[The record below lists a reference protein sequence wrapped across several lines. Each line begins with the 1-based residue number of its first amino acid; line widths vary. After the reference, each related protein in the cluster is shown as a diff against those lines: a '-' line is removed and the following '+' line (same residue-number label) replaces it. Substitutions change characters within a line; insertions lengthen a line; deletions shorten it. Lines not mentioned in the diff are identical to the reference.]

1 MARAAELVR
10 QVLLDLPLPERER
23 HKPAQD
29 SLSAVAI
36 RGETMWLAND
46 EGRGLDRLIRLE
58 DGSYGSHE
66 WFDLLELLDMPVKG
80 EDAPEL
86 DIEGLDVDG
95 DKLWL
100 VGSHTWTRG
109 NPKKAAK
116 KRDDPRKALA
126 DVSPNPNRQILACLP
141 LTTGDGPVAVP
152 RRAGKGSRYPVTDGL
167 ARLRIGKKRSALTK
181 LLAKDELLGR
191 FVDLP
196 AKENGF
202 DIEGLAVK
210 GDRLFLG
217 LRGPVL
223 RGYAI
228 VLELEVRAD
237 DKGELQLRPVGKGE
251 ELCRK
256 HVLHLGGNGIRD
268 LHRHGD
274 DLLILAGPTAAIS
287 GRCYVWRWR
296 GAFNAKDEAVFF
308 PEADAGPDG
317 EGPLRRILQLP
328 VGDGGD
334 HPEGMALLSVGD
346 ATMELLVVYD
356 SPFAGRKVEGNG
368 AVRADVFRLES

>member
-10 QVLLDLPLPERER
+10 QVLLDLPLPKREGY
-23 HKPAQD
+23 KPARD

-36 RGETMWLAND
+36 RGGTMWLAND
-46 EGRGLDRLIRLE
+46 EGRGLDRLIRSE
-58 DGSYGSHE
+58 DGSYGNHE
-66 WFDLLELLDMPVKG
+66 LFGLVELLDMPVKG
-80 EDAPEL
+80 EGAPEL
-86 DIEGLDVDG
+86 DIEGLDIDG
-95 DKLWL
+95 SKLWL

-126 DVSPNPNRQILACLP
+126 DVSPNPNRQVLACLP
-141 LTTGDGPVAVP
+141 LTTHDGPDAVP
-152 RRAGKGSRYPVTDGL
+152 RVGKGSRYPVADGL
-167 ARLRIGKKRSALTK
+167 ARLRIGKKRGTLTK

-202 DIEGLAVK
+202 DIEGLAAK
-210 GDRLFLG
+210 GERLFLG

-223 RGYAI
+223 RGYAM

-237 DKGELQLRPVGKGE
+237 GQGELELRPMGDGD
-251 ELCRK
+251 ELYRK

-287 GRCYVWRWR
+287 GSCYVWRWR
-296 GAFNAKDEAVFF
+296 GAFDTKQAAFL
-308 PEADAGPDG
+308 PEPDAGQDG
-317 EGPLRRILQLP
+317 EEPLRRILQLP

-334 HPEGMALLSVGD
+334 HPEGMALLSEG
-346 ATMELLVVYD
+346 AAAMELLVVYD
-356 SPFAGRKVEGNG
+356 SPLAARKVGGNG
-368 AVRADVFRLES
+368 AVRADVFRLRG

>member
-1 MARAAELVR
+1 MARTAELVR
-10 QVLLDLPLPERER
+10 QVLLDLPLPKREGE
-23 HKPAQD
+23 KPAHD

-46 EGRGLDRLIRLE
+46 EGRGLDRLIRSE
-58 DGSYGSHE
+58 DGSYGNHE
-66 WFDLLELLDMPVKG
+66 LFDLVELLDMPVKG

-100 VGSHTWTRG
+100 VGSHTWTRD
-109 NPKKAAK
+109 NPKKAAQK
-116 KRDDPRKALA
+116 GDDPRKALA
-126 DVSPNPNRQILACLP
+126 DVSPNPNRQVLACLP
-141 LTTGDGPVAVP
+141 LTSCDGPDAVP
-152 RRAGKGSRYPVTDGL
+152 RAGKSSRYPAADGL

-223 RGYAI
+223 RGYAM

-237 DKGELQLRPVGKGE
+237 GKGELELRPPGNGE

-296 GAFNAKDEAVFF
+296 GAFAAKEAVFF
-308 PEADAGPDG
+308 PEVDAGQDG
-317 EGPLRRILQLP
+317 EAPLRRILELP
-328 VGDGGD
+328 TGDGGD
-334 HPEGMALLSVGD
+334 HPEGMVLLPGGD
-346 ATMELLVVYD
+346 TAMELLVVYD
-356 SPFAGRKVEGNG
+356 SPRDDRKVEGNG
-368 AVRADVFRLES
+368 AVHADVFKLEG

>member
-1 MARAAELVR
+1 LARAAELVR
-10 QVLLDLPLPERER
+10 QVLLDLPLPKREG
-23 HKPAQD
+23 HKPARD
-29 SLSAVAI
+29 SLSAVAV
-36 RGETMWLAND
+36 RSGTMWLAND
-46 EGRGLDRLIRLE
+46 EGRGLDRLIRSE
-58 DGSYGSHE
+58 EGSYGNHE
-66 WFDLLELLDMPVKG
+66 LFDLVELLDMPAKG
-80 EDAPEL
+80 EGAPEL
-86 DIEGLDVDG
+86 DIEGLDVDDG
-95 DKLWL
+95 KLWL

-116 KRDDPRKALA
+116 KRDDPRQALA
-126 DVSPNPNRQILACLP
+126 DVSPNPNRQVLACLP
-141 LTTGDGPVAVP
+141 LTTHDGPDAVP
-152 RRAGKGSRYPVTDGL
+152 RAGKGSRYPVAGGL
-167 ARLRIGKKRSALTK
+167 ARLRIGKKRGALTK

-223 RGYAI
+223 RGYAM

-237 DKGELQLRPVGKGE
+237 GKGELELRPVGDGD

-296 GAFNAKDEAVFF
+296 GAFDTKEAAFL
-308 PEADAGPDG
+308 PEPDAGQDG
-317 EGPLRRILQLP
+317 EEPLRRILQLP

-334 HPEGMALLSVGD
+334 HPEGMALLAGEG
-346 ATMELLVVYD
+346 AAIELLVVYD
-356 SPFAGRKVEGNG
+356 SPLDGRKIAGNG
-368 AVRADVFRLES
+368 AVRADVFTLT

>member
-10 QVLLDLPLPERER
+10 QVVLNLPLPKREGY
-23 HKPAQD
+23 KPARD

-36 RGETMWLAND
+36 RGGTMWLAND
-46 EGRGLDRLIRLE
+46 EGRGLDRLIRSD
-58 DGSYGSHE
+58 DGSYGNHE
-66 WFDLLELLDMPVKG
+66 LFGLVELLDMPVKG
-80 EDAPEL
+80 ADAPEL

-95 DKLWL
+95 SKLWL

-126 DVSPNPNRQILACLP
+126 DISPNPNRQVLACLP
-141 LTTGDGPVAVP
+141 LTTHDGPDAVP
-152 RRAGKGSRYPVTDGL
+152 RVGKGSRYPVADGL
-167 ARLRIGKKRSALTK
+167 ARLHIGKKRGTLTK

-202 DIEGLAVK
+202 DIEGLAAK
-210 GDRLFLG
+210 GERLFLG

-223 RGYAI
+223 RGYAMI
-228 VLELEVRAD
+228 LELEVRVGGQ
-237 DKGELQLRPVGKGE
+237 GELELRPMGDGD
-251 ELCRK
+251 ELYRK

-287 GRCYVWRWR
+287 GSCYVWRWR
-296 GAFNAKDEAVFF
+296 KAFDTKQAAFL
-308 PEADAGPDG
+308 PEPDAGQDG
-317 EGPLRRILQLP
+317 EEPLRRILQLP
-328 VGDGGD
+328 VGEGGD
-334 HPEGMALLSVGD
+334 HPEGMALLSEG
-346 ATMELLVVYD
+346 AAAMELLVVYD
-356 SPFAGRKVEGNG
+356 SPLAARKVGEDG
-368 AVRADVFRLES
+368 AVRADVFRLRG